1 MNDIEETVFILW
13 MSNDL
18 KYAVKP
24 EVEDTFVTQVFVY
37 YLTERQF
44 GYGLHHSPFLLLRV
58 KF

>member
-44 GYGLHHSPFLLLRV
+44 G
-58 KF
+58 

>member
-13 MSNDL
+13 MSNDF
-18 KYAVKP
+18 KYTVKP

-44 GYGLHHSPFLLLRV
+44 G
-58 KF
+58 